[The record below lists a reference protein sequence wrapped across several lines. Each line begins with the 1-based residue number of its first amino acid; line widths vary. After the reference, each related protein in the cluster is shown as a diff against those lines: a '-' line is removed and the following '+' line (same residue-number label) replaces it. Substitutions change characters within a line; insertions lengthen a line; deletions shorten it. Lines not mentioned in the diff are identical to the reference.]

1 MSYTLINFNIPNHL
15 KKNFDQLVNFKRV
28 SRTSVLNSM
37 IEEFCRREFKLIK
50 EDGKLNDLITNIKIK
65 NLPKINH
72 QKTSSWEDSYDE
84 PLNITVSDD
93 FLDPYDDGLRL

>member
-28 SRTSVLNSM
+28 SRTSILNSM

-50 EDGKLNDLITNIKIK
+50 EDGRLTDLITDIEQK
-65 NLPKINH
+65 NSPKSNH
-72 QKTSSWEDSYDE
+72 SNSSRWEDSYDE
-84 PLNITVSDD
+84 PLNIPVSTD
-93 FLDPYDDGLRL
+93 FFDPYDDGLRL

>member
-15 KKNFDQLVNFKRV
+15 KKNFDHLVNFKRV
-28 SRTSVLNSM
+28 SRTSILNSM

-50 EDGKLNDLITNIKIK
+50 EDGRLSDLILDIEQKNPPHINNTNS
-65 NLPKINH
+65 
-72 QKTSSWEDSYDE
+72 SSWEESYDE
-84 PLNITVSDD
+84 PLNIPVSTD

>member
-15 KKNFDQLVNFKRV
+15 KNNFDQLVNFKRV

-65 NLPKINH
+65 NPPKINY
-72 QKTSSWEDSYDE
+72 KKSSFWEDSYDE
-84 PLNITVSDD
+84 PVNIPVSDD

>member
-37 IEEFCRREFKLIK
+37 IEDFCRREFKLIK
-50 EDGKLNDLITNIKIK
+50 EDGKLNDLITNINIK

-72 QKTSSWEDSYDE
+72 QKSSFWEDSYDE
-84 PLNITVSDD
+84 PVNIPVLDD
-93 FLDPYDDGLRL
+93 FLDSQDDGLRL

>member
-15 KKNFDQLVNFKRV
+15 KNNFDQLVSFKRV

-50 EDGKLNDLITNIKIK
+50 EDRKLNDLITNIKIK

-84 PLNITVSDD
+84 PLNIPVSDD

>member
-15 KKNFDQLVNFKRV
+15 KRNFDQLVNFKRV

-50 EDGKLNDLITNIKIK
+50 EDDKLNDLITNIKKK
-65 NLPKINH
+65 NLPKINQ

-84 PLNITVSDD
+84 PVNIPVSDD
-93 FLDPYDDGLRL
+93 YFDPYDDGLRL

>member
-15 KKNFDQLVNFKRV
+15 KNNFDQLVNFKRV

-37 IEEFCRREFKLIK
+37 IEDFCRREFKLIK

-84 PLNITVSDD
+84 PLNIPVSDD
-93 FLDPYDDGLRL
+93 FLDAYDDGFRL

>member
-37 IEEFCRREFKLIK
+37 IEEFCRRELKLIK

-65 NLPKINH
+65 NLPQINH
-72 QKTSSWEDSYDE
+72 HKPSPWEDSYDE
-84 PLNITVSDD
+84 PVNIPVSDD
-93 FLDPYDDGLRL
+93 FLDPYDDGFRL

>member
-37 IEEFCRREFKLIK
+37 IEDFCRREFKLIK

-65 NLPKINH
+65 NLPKINQ

-84 PLNITVSDD
+84 PLNIPVSDD
-93 FLDPYDDGLRL
+93 FLDAYDDGFRL

>member
-1 MSYTLINFNIPNHL
+1 
-15 KKNFDQLVNFKRV
+15 
-28 SRTSVLNSM
+28 M

-84 PLNITVSDD
+84 PLNIPVSDD

>member
-1 MSYTLINFNIPNHL
+1 MTYTLINFNIPNHL

-50 EDGKLNDLITNIKIK
+50 EDGKLNYLITNINIK

-72 QKTSSWEDSYDE
+72 HKSSFWEDSYDE
-84 PLNITVSDD
+84 PVNIPVSDD
-93 FLDPYDDGLRL
+93 FLDSQDDGLRL

>member
-15 KKNFDQLVNFKRV
+15 KRNFDQLVNFKRV

-50 EDGKLNDLITNIKIK
+50 EDGKLNDLITNIKKK
-65 NLPKINH
+65 NLPKINQ
-72 QKTSSWEDSYDE
+72 QKTLSWEDSYDE
-84 PLNITVSDD
+84 PVNIPVSDD
-93 FLDPYDDGLRL
+93 YFDPYDDGLRL

>member
-15 KKNFDQLVNFKRV
+15 KRDFDQLVNFKRV

-37 IEEFCRREFKLIK
+37 IEDFCRREFKLIK

-65 NLPKINH
+65 NQPHIKH
-72 QKTSSWEDSYDE
+72 QNPLRWEDSYDE
-84 PLNITVSDD
+84 PVNIPVSVD

>member
-15 KKNFDQLVNFKRV
+15 KRNFDQLVNFKRV

-50 EDGKLNDLITNIKIK
+50 EDGKLNDLIANIKIK
-65 NLPKINH
+65 NLPQINH
-72 QKTSSWEDSYDE
+72 HKPSSWDDSYDE
-84 PLNITVSDD
+84 PLNIPVSDD

>member
-50 EDGKLNDLITNIKIK
+50 EDDKLNDLITNIKK
-65 NLPKINH
+65 NNLPKINQ

-84 PLNITVSDD
+84 PVNIPVSDD
-93 FLDPYDDGLRL
+93 YFDPYDDGLRL

>member
-15 KKNFDQLVNFKRV
+15 KRNFDQLVNFKRV

-50 EDGKLNDLITNIKIK
+50 EDGKLNELITNIKKK
-65 NLPKINH
+65 NLPKINQ

-84 PLNITVSDD
+84 PVNIPVSDD
-93 FLDPYDDGLRL
+93 YFDPYDDGLRL

>member
-1 MSYTLINFNIPNHL
+1 MTYTLINFNIPNHL

-28 SRTSVLNSM
+28 SRTSILNSM

-50 EDGKLNDLITNIKIK
+50 EDGRLNDLISDIEQKNPRKTNQ
-65 NLPKINH
+65 P
-72 QKTSSWEDSYDE
+72 TSLRWEESYDE
-84 PLNITVSDD
+84 PLIRSASKD

>member
-1 MSYTLINFNIPNHL
+1 MYYTLINFNIPNHL
-15 KKNFDQLVNFKRV
+15 KKNFDQLVSFKRV

-65 NLPKINH
+65 NLPQTNSNKP
-72 QKTSSWEDSYDE
+72 SLWEDSDDE
-84 PLNITVSDD
+84 PLNIPVSDD

>member
-15 KKNFDQLVNFKRV
+15 KNNFDQLVSFKRV
-28 SRTSVLNSM
+28 SRTSVLNTM

-65 NLPKINH
+65 NLPKINQ
-72 QKTSSWEDSYDE
+72 QKTSPLKDSYDE
-84 PLNITVSDD
+84 PLNTPASDD
-93 FLDPYDDGLRL
+93 FLDAYDDGFRL

>member
-50 EDGKLNDLITNIKIK
+50 EDGKLNELITNINIK
-65 NLPKINH
+65 NLPKINQ

-84 PLNITVSDD
+84 PINIPVSDD

>member
-15 KKNFDQLVNFKRV
+15 KRNFDQIVNFKRV

-84 PLNITVSDD
+84 PLNIPVSDD
-93 FLDPYDDGLRL
+93 FLDAYDDGFRL

>member
-15 KKNFDQLVNFKRV
+15 KRNFDQLVNFKRV

-50 EDGKLNDLITNIKIK
+50 EDGKLNYLITNIKKK
-65 NLPKINH
+65 NLPKINQ

-84 PLNITVSDD
+84 PVNIPVSDD
-93 FLDPYDDGLRL
+93 YFDPYDDGLRL

>member
-15 KKNFDQLVNFKRV
+15 KNNFDQLVSFKRV

-37 IEEFCRREFKLIK
+37 IEDFCRREFKLIK

-65 NLPKINH
+65 NLPKINQ

-84 PLNITVSDD
+84 PLNIPFSDD
-93 FLDPYDDGLRL
+93 FLDAYDDGFRL

>member
-1 MSYTLINFNIPNHL
+1 
-15 KKNFDQLVNFKRV
+15 
-28 SRTSVLNSM
+28 M
-37 IEEFCRREFKLIK
+37 IEDFCRREFKLIK

-84 PLNITVSDD
+84 PLNIPVSDD
-93 FLDPYDDGLRL
+93 SLDAYDDGFRL